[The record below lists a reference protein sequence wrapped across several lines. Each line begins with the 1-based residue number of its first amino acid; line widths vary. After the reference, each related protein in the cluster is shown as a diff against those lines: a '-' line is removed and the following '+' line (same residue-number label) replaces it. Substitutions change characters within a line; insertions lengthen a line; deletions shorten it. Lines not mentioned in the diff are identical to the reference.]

1 MNLLAFALPGLF
13 YAATFSHELRLNK
26 PVGVRISDTPLVL
39 YRNASGH
46 VIAHSDI
53 CPHQGASF
61 AHAGYLSP
69 QKHLVCGYHGFKF
82 CSGKFLGI
90 PEPATPTSARG
101 FQMPQWDVRESDGIV
116 YVRYPGKL
124 YTQEFLEDIPEMNDP
139 SFRKVAGSRILQQNQ
154 QCTTENVIDMLHIS
168 YVHKTF
174 GNRDSP
180 LPYEVKHVNLDE
192 FSGKSTFLYR
202 SKPGSLAS
210 FLGQAF
216 PEVLVEN
223 EFYLPTTTV
232 TRVKTGKYVKT
243 VVTRA
248 LPQTFGT
255 TRLFWEVY
263 RNFGCDPLGVG
274 DVVMTHLMERTLD
287 EDVAI
292 LRHVDPLHREGPIRT
307 KYDITIRKYR
317 QAIEKYMLF
326 HL

>member
-1 MNLLAFALPGLF
+1 M
-13 YAATFSHELRLNK
+13 HK
-26 PVGVRISDTPLVL
+26 PVGIRLSDNPLVL
-39 YRNASGH
+39 YRNATGH

-61 AHAGYLSP
+61 AQSGWLSP
-69 QKHLVCGYHGFKF
+69 ENHLVCGYHGFKF
-82 CSGKFLGI
+82 CDGRFVGI
-90 PEPATPTSARG
+90 PEPATLSKKGG
-101 FQMPQWDVRESDGIV
+101 FQMPRWDVREADGIV
-116 YVRYPGKL
+116 YVRYPGKMASH
-124 YTQEFLEDIPEMNDP
+124 EFLEDIPETHDP
-139 SFRKVAGSRILQQNQ
+139 SFRKVAGSRVIHQNQ
-154 QCTTENVIDMLHIS
+154 LCITENVLDMLHIS

-174 GNRDSP
+174 GNPQSP
-180 LPYEVKHVNLDE
+180 LPYEVKHFSENH

-202 SKPGSLAS
+202 SRPGSLAS

-223 EFYLPTTTV
+223 EYFLPTTTV

-255 TRLFWEVY
+255 TTFFWEVY
-263 RNFGCDPLGVG
+263 RNFACDSLGVG
-274 DVVMTHLMERTLD
+274 DFIMAHLMDLTLD

-307 KYDITIRKYR
+307 KYDVTIRKYR
-317 QAIEKYMLF
+317 QAIEKFLLY
-326 HL
+326 HR